1 MGTGVAGATD
11 ARSLEV
17 WGDGSGSS
25 SGSASLR
32 QEKFDARAE
41 RRAFALDASIED
53 VLIAAADRASDR
65 LKHERPEFSA
75 ATLNRFACFIPALF
89 VVGALMALLTSMST
103 IVLCTLAVL
112 PAAFRILIAMAPSRE
127 FSSFASATKDGDL
140 PVYTI
145 IAPLHREARV
155 VDQLLSAIEQLDYPA
170 EKLDVIVV
178 VEADEPATRAAITQ
192 RKHRLPITVVPA
204 PPAEP
209 RTKPKALNIAL
220 ELARGSFVVIYDA
233 EPQPASLCLTGFPL
247 LRGRP
252 CLRTGAAMHRQRR
265 DLARPLFY
273 RRICRTL
280 RRLPSE
286 ACHARSAPASW
297 WFFKPFQDI
306 GSTRG
311 RRLGSLQRHRGRRPR
326 HAPRAFWLPVRGDR
340 FNDL

>member
-17 WGDGSGSS
+17 GGDGSGYSS
-25 SGSASLR
+25 ESASLR
-32 QEKFDARAE
+32 QET
-41 RRAFALDASIED
+41 SIED

-65 LKHERPEFSA
+65 LKNERPEFSA

-89 VVGALMALLTSMST
+89 AIGALMALLTSMST

-112 PAAFRILIAMAPSRE
+112 PAAFRILIAMTPSRE

-145 IAPLHREARV
+145 IAPLHREAQV

-233 EPQPASLCLTGFPL
+233 EDRPDPNQ
-247 LRGRP
+247 LRYALQAFRSS
-252 CLRTGAAMHRQRR
+252 AD
-265 DLARPLFY
+265 DLACVQARLCIDSDATWLARYFIAEYAGHFDVFLPKLATLGLPLPLGGSSNHFK
-273 RRICRTL
+273 TSVL
-280 RRLPSE
+280 RE
-286 ACHARSAPASW
+286 VGGW
-297 WFFKPFQDI
+297 D
-306 GSTRG
+306 
-311 RRLGSLQRHRGRRPR
+311 RHRGRRPR